1 MFKKREK
8 SAKHIKKTT
17 KILKKPEKKKKL
29 KTQEKP
35 TNISKKR

>member
-17 KILKKPEKKKKL
+17 KILKKPEKKKL